1 MAPGGPPAPDG
12 PLTVLYAGRIT
23 HEKGVDLLADAFLL
37 AREQCPGLR
46 LILAGDG
53 PEREHLAERL
63 GDCATFLGWLEGGQ
77 LPAAYASADM
87 FVFPSATDTFGQV
100 VLEAQASGVPVLAVD
115 AGGPRSLIE
124 HRVSGLLCPPEP
136 QAMGEALLE
145 LARSPLLRER
155 IASAA
160 AAAARKRTWE
170 AALERLADGYRAALE
185 PAAMQHRSR
194 AA

>member
-1 MAPGGPPAPDG
+1 
-12 PLTVLYAGRIT
+12 
-23 HEKGVDLLADAFLL
+23 
-37 AREQCPGLR
+37 
-46 LILAGDG
+46 
-53 PEREHLAERL
+53 
-63 GDCATFLGWLEGGQ
+63 
-77 LPAAYASADM
+77 M

-155 IASAA
+155 IAISRGRGGAQA
-160 AAAARKRTWE
+160 HLG

-185 PAAMQHRSR
+185 PAAMQAPLAGGVARGDAGDQTARR
-194 AA
+194 ATGD